1 MLPRLG
7 ESLKVMRRAGEE
19 RRARV
24 RLKSEIRRGSQVRGR
39 WLRARRMNQ
48 VGKTGKHARHLGWW
62 SARLQFSS

>member
-1 MLPRLG
+1 
-7 ESLKVMRRAGEE
+7 
-19 RRARV
+19 
-24 RLKSEIRRGSQVRGR
+24 LKSEIRRGSQVRGR